1 MNPIFK
7 VNMFHLFFRKDVR
20 PEEEEEEEDARL
32 RAYALVSTVVSFRLS
47 VQTYLPL

>member
-1 MNPIFK
+1 
-7 VNMFHLFFRKDVR
+7 MFHLFFRKDVR

>member
-1 MNPIFK
+1 
-7 VNMFHLFFRKDVR
+7 MFHLFFRMNEEPEK
-20 PEEEEEEEDARL
+20 EEEEARL

>member
-1 MNPIFK
+1 
-7 VNMFHLFFRKDVR
+7 MFHLFFRKDVK
-20 PEEEEEEEDARL
+20 PEEEEEEEEEARL

>member
-1 MNPIFK
+1 
-7 VNMFHLFFRKDVR
+7 MFHLFFSMDVK
-20 PEEEEEEEDARL
+20 PEKKEEEEARL

>member
-7 VNMFHLFFRKDVR
+7 ENMFHLFFRMNEEPEEK
-20 PEEEEEEEDARL
+20 EEEEEARL

>member
-1 MNPIFK
+1 
-7 VNMFHLFFRKDVR
+7 MFHLFFRKDVK
-20 PEEEEEEEDARL
+20 PEEEEEEEEEEEARL

>member
-1 MNPIFK
+1 
-7 VNMFHLFFRKDVR
+7 MFHLFFRKDVR
-20 PEEEEEEEDARL
+20 PEEEEAEEDARL